1 MYYNSGMSFIR
12 HTLKRKM
19 KRRFPNMY
27 TCAVFK
33 NFTNLQ
39 TKCIFYKR
47 WKWYLKYYNNLK
59 STLLFVRNISIVF
72 DKELGYF
79 GFIWIKSDLEN
90 GLWPYVKAAILDKL
104 MF

>member
-1 MYYNSGMSFIR
+1 
-12 HTLKRKM
+12 M
-19 KRRFPNMY
+19 KKRFPNMY
-27 TCAVFK
+27 TCAVFN

-47 WKWYLKYYNNLK
+47 WKWQSQILQQPK
-59 STLLFVRNISIVF
+59 STLLFVQNISIVF

-79 GFIWIKSDLEN
+79 GFVWVKSDLEN
-90 GLWPYVKAAILDKL
+90 GLWTYVKAAILDKL